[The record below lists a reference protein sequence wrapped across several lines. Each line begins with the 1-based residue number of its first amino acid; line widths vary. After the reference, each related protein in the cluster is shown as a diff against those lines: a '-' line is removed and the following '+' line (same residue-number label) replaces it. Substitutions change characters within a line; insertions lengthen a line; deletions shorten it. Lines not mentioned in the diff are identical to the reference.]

1 MTKKQIIEAIGTV
14 KGNYSLATFKRDAE
28 KLKIEPIG
36 FRQRPQQFSPTAVA
50 MILAAR
56 GFESALAPLA
66 PILSRSTTPPPSFS
80 SAKLA
85 TIEQL
90 KREKSNA
97 LSRRSKTKGAK

>member
-1 MTKKQIIEAIGTV
+1 MTKKQIIEAVGTV

-56 GFESALAPLA
+56 GFESALAPIA
-66 PILSRSTTPPPSFS
+66 QILPKSKTKPQSFS

-85 TIEQL
+85 TIDQL

-97 LSRRSKTKGAK
+97 LSRGTKNKGGK